1 MKNMR
6 HHISVEA
13 LVGQRLA
20 ALGASNIP
28 TTARALIED
37 NIWVAVAALIT
48 RRISGP
54 VVGRAVA
61 RALAAPAAENQG
73 LKGGTPLTSSEGRN
87 QGAEPNVAGRTP
99 SSATVEAAAAADGPD
114 QVLRGERL

>member
-1 MKNMR
+1 MKNSAR
-6 HHISVEA
+6 NTVANLINT
-13 LVGQRLA
+13 RLA
-20 ALGASNIP
+20 ALGAANIP
-28 TTARALIED
+28 TSARQVIED

-61 RALAAPAAENQG
+61 RALAAPAATNQG

-99 SSATVEAAAAADGPD
+99 SSATVESAAATDRPD
-114 QVLRGERL
+114 QVLTGDRL